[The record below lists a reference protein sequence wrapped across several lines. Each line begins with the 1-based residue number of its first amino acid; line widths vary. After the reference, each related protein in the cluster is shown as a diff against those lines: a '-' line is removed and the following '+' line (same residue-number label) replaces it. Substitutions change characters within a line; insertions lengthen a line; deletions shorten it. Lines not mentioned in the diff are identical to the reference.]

1 MPKPQLSYFDY
12 VKAAFNWRVLVPGL
26 GNLPLNKWLLVGLGI
41 IGFGNPGFWFLGAA
55 AEFGYLFY
63 LSTNPRFQ
71 RIVELTGQE
80 VKQEEWGERIA
91 RLTAGL
97 DKASMQRYRRL
108 IDNCQAIVRNSG
120 QLAAG
125 QAADDLRAGGVNQ
138 LAWMFLKLL
147 HSRLR
152 INQILEQTSRQ
163 EIEKEVKEITAR
175 LTKEQES
182 SAIYRS
188 IQGTLE
194 IQQRRLENLVKA
206 EESLRVIDAE
216 LDRIDKQVILL
227 HEEASVSSDP
237 DLLSVRLDG
246 VMKSLQGTTEWM
258 VQHNELFGSLEE
270 QSIPKNLIEQ
280 ATRLPEKE

>member
-1 MPKPQLSYFDY
+1 
-12 VKAAFNWRVLVPGL
+12 
-26 GNLPLNKWLLVGLGI
+26 
-41 IGFGNPGFWFLGAA
+41 
-55 AEFGYLFY
+55 
-63 LSTNPRFQ
+63 
-71 RIVELTGQE
+71 
-80 VKQEEWGERIA
+80 
-91 RLTAGL
+91 
-97 DKASMQRYRRL
+97 
-108 IDNCQAIVRNSG
+108 
-120 QLAAG
+120 
-125 QAADDLRAGGVNQ
+125 
-138 LAWMFLKLL
+138 
-147 HSRLR
+147 
-152 INQILEQTSRQ
+152 
-163 EIEKEVKEITAR
+163 
-175 LTKEQES
+175 
-182 SAIYRS
+182 
-188 IQGTLE
+188 LE